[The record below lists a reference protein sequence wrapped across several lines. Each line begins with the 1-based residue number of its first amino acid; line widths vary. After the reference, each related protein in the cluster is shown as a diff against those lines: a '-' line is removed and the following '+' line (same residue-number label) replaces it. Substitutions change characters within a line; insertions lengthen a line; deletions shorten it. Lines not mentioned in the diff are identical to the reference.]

1 MHQSFV
7 LIIDGIYLV
16 WKKKTFFLGVGKNQ
30 CIVGSKVKVFNSHN
44 LWKKEAESLPKFS
57 TLLLVNSLQ
66 KELVEL
72 DENVM

>member
-16 WKKKTFFLGVGKNQ
+16 WKKFFFGVGKNQ

-44 LWKKEAESLPKFS
+44 LWKKEAETLAKFS